1 MKTKLIQAAIWV
13 IVLLAGITG
22 IVFLFGFFLALLI
35 GIIGAGFILLAAGGI
50 ISIAERLSE
59 KGKGK

>member
-22 IVFLFGFFLALLI
+22 IVFLFGFFLALLA